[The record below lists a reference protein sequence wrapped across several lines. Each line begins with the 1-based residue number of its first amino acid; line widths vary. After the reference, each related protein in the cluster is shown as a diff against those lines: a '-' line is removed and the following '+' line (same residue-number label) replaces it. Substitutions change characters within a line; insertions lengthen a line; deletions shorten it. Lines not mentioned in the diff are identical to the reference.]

1 MSFFSGKIKY
11 GCLWGMLITFLIS
24 VGAVTLF
31 LKLKYNFYNRHSI
44 KDWIFEISICFMLSL
59 LVGIWFE
66 IKDSESLKTLRIFW
80 PILWKSHNYIKT
92 LRILLYKK
100 FV

>member
-1 MSFFSGKIKY
+1 MSFYSPRFSYIE
-11 GCLWGMLITFLIS
+11 
-24 VGAVTLF
+24 
-31 LKLKYNFYNRHSI
+31 LKLVNNNFYNRHPI

-66 IKDSESLKTLRIFW
+66 IKDSEPLKTLRIFW

>member
-1 MSFFSGKIKY
+1 
-11 GCLWGMLITFLIS
+11 
-24 VGAVTLF
+24 
-31 LKLKYNFYNRHSI
+31 
-44 KDWIFEISICFMLSL
+44 MLSL

-66 IKDSESLKTLRIFW
+66 IKDSEPLKTLRIFW

>member
-1 MSFFSGKIKY
+1 MSFYSPRFSYIE
-11 GCLWGMLITFLIS
+11 
-24 VGAVTLF
+24 
-31 LKLKYNFYNRHSI
+31 LKLVNNNFYYRHSI
-44 KDWIFEISICFMLSL
+44 KDWIFEILICFMLSL

-66 IKDSESLKTLRIFW
+66 IKDSEPLKTLRIFW

-92 LRILLYKK
+92 LSILLYKK